1 MPTMLPAYSSAQT
14 VGGLVNPGTV
24 EAAGLLA
31 DGMPVRA
38 VNDRLVADNLTRT
51 QSSQNRRRLA
61 TTTTR
66 HLSHLSPDALAHV
79 AQARPGFELL
89 LWLAI
94 VSEARLFADCAR
106 DAVWE
111 ALVLAER
118 PFRGAEFDEFWR
130 LKALT

>member
-1 MPTMLPAYSSAQT
+1 MLPAYSSAQT

-31 DGMPVRA
+31 GGMSVRA

-66 HLSHLSPDALAHV
+66 HLSHLGPDALAHV

-89 LWLAI
+89 LC
-94 VSEARLFADCAR
+94 SGFRR
-106 DAVWE
+106 
-111 ALVLAER
+111 VLAAQGPHR
-118 PFRGAEFDEFWR
+118 AEPGGSVGGEP
-130 LKALT
+130 